1 LIFGDIRRTNT
12 FLIKQIK
19 ERIEEERILVLDNL
33 GILSKVFKDI
43 SYKVKDFSFDF
54 KNVTKI
60 DLLDAISSQINLT
73 IHEQK
78 HLYDALMKKK
88 GLNLNIKIEEIIS
101 LLLTTSNPY
110 IHSLNDISVIEELIY
125 KLSRII
131 ELDTVL
137 LENGNKQSFF
147 KKLENENLILDLS
160 EINSS
165 VVKNIL
171 NLLFLQ
177 EISSSQ
183 VFTDLNIIINSPEGF
198 SFLNVNKLFV
208 DFIKRLLEK
217 LYLNENKIYLTL
229 RFADIDPSFYYFFDQ
244 IIVFNSNT
252 ASLFNEAIKLGK
264 EVMLHQGKIIE
275 IKKIDLPYHVYDTLN
290 KTSETKQ
297 FIAKRKSYLELEYGD
312 LSDIISNFLLEI
324 EKSMINRKEA
334 KNYLIALGYFS
345 NKVDSLLDKLIK
357 DNLLEEKIIGGVKKL
372 MVTTKGLFFAKQHK
386 MLKND

>member
-1 LIFGDIRRTNT
+1 MIFGDIRRTNT

-217 LYLNENKIYLTL
+217 LCLNENKIYLTL

>member
-1 LIFGDIRRTNT
+1 MIFGDIRRTNT

-147 KKLENENLILDLS
+147 RKLENENLILDLS

-264 EVMLHQGKIIE
+264 EVMLRQGKIIE

>member
-1 LIFGDIRRTNT
+1 LIFGDIKRTNT

-165 VVKNIL
+165 AVKNIL

-345 NKVDSLLDKLIK
+345 NKVDSLLDKLIR

>member
-324 EKSMINRKEA
+324 EKNMINRKEA

>member
-1 LIFGDIRRTNT
+1 MIFGDIRRTNT

-147 KKLENENLILDLS
+147 RKLENENLILDLS

>member
-1 LIFGDIRRTNT
+1 MIFGDIKRTNT

-165 VVKNIL
+165 AVKNIL

-334 KNYLIALGYFS
+334 KNYLFALGYFS
-345 NKVDSLLDKLIK
+345 NKVDSLLDKLIR

>member
-1 LIFGDIRRTNT
+1 LIFGDIKRTNT

-19 ERIEEERILVLDNL
+19 ERIDEERILVLDNL

-60 DLLDAISSQINLT
+60 DLLDTISSQINLT

-125 KLSRII
+125 KLTRII

-165 VVKNIL
+165 AVKNIL

-198 SFLNVNKLFV
+198 SFLNVNKLYV
-208 DFIKRLLEK
+208 DFVKRLLEK

-275 IKKIDLPYHVYDTLN
+275 MEKIDLPYHVYDTLN

-312 LSDIISNFLLEI
+312 LSDIISSFLLEI

>member
-1 LIFGDIRRTNT
+1 LIFGDIKRTNT

-165 VVKNIL
+165 AVKNIL

-334 KNYLIALGYFS
+334 KNYLFALGYFS
-345 NKVDSLLDKLIK
+345 NKVDSLLDKLIR